1 MTTHPISKILL
12 TAGLLSFAICAAV
25 TAAMPLALKEHRAG
39 LEQKAPIVQIQLA
52 DADSLLRRH
61 EMKLV
66 VCFRQGWAFQ
76 PMCPADLISR
86 QEISAYARPTCHDRG
101 FQPMRREN
109 WYRGSGISA

>member
-12 TAGLLSFAICAAV
+12 TAGLLSFAICAAA

-39 LEQKAPIVQIQLA
+39 LKQKAPIVQIQLA

-66 VCFRQGWAFQ
+66 VCFPAGMGVSAYVPGRLDIPAGNFGL
-76 PMCPADLISR
+76 CSADLSR
-86 QEISAYARPTCHDRG
+86 
-101 FQPMRREN
+101 
-109 WYRGSGISA
+109 